1 MNAPSLIDIP
11 ALHATGPAPNCSE
24 RYEFYPTSRLIEPL
38 LEDRW
43 EITQA
48 FQVGRKRNTSP
59 YAKHLVRLTHPK
71 LQFGEERLEAIIR
84 NSHNASSKLEMML
97 GAWRFIC
104 SNGIMVG
111 SSFADFAISH
121 TRPYELVQE
130 RAQEIIETAPQVVEV
145 FGEWKSRQTSEDE
158 RHAFAIAAA
167 FIRFGEKPPIDP
179 NKLLVIRRFE
189 DQGQDLWSVY
199 QRIQE
204 NVIKGGLTREDGRRT
219 TRGIRAIDETVRI
232 NKALWRAAEAL
243 GGAASDLALPA

>member
-1 MNAPSLIDIP
+1 MTDTLIDIP

-38 LEDRW
+38 LDDHW

-48 FQVGRKRNTSP
+48 FQVGRKLQSP

-71 LQFGEERLEAIIR
+71 LQFGTERLEAIIR

-111 SSFADFAISH
+111 SSFADFAIPH
-121 TRPYELVQE
+121 IRPYELVQS

-145 FGEWKSRQTSEDE
+145 FHEWKTRQTSEDE

-167 FIRFGEKPPIDP
+167 FIRFGEKAPVNP
-179 NKLLVIRRFE
+179 NELLTVRRPE
-189 DQGQDLWSVY
+189 DQGNDLWSVY

-204 NVIKGGLTREDGRRT
+204 NVIKGGVTRQDGRRT